1 MDKNGYTMN
10 ISKYGGRGRTIFNK
24 RIRHIQRY
32 REILVAFSRNGFGYI
47 VKELGLQKVVS
58 LPERVLKGKKEIHN
72 KTTGERIRFFLEELG
87 PTFVKLGQIASTRN
101 DLIPPDIIKE
111 LEKLQDQVGKIPYTD
126 IQEIVERELG
136 EPIQE
141 IFKDFD
147 KTPLAAASIGQ
158 VHHAALQTGEEVAV
172 KVQRPNIEKKIH
184 TDLEI
189 LMNFAALA
197 ETRLELAKQYKIT
210 EIIEEFKASILA
222 ELDYTLEGR
231 NAHKIAMNFKNDKE
245 GVKVP
250 DVYWEYTTERVLTME
265 FVKGIKLDENE
276 QLLREGYQPKIIA
289 EKLIQNLFEQIL
301 MDGFFHADPH
311 PGNVM
316 VLPGHQLLFMD
327 FGMVGRLTPMMKDHL
342 TDMIIAL
349 ARQNTHAIVKA
360 IYKMGVVPDDV
371 DDDMMRAD
379 MEELRDKYYDIPF
392 SQVSLGEAVNDLFRV
407 ASKHRIRIPADLSL
421 VGKTLLTLEGTVE
434 RLDPD
439 ISIVKIAQPFG
450 KRLIKEKYRPKKI
463 AEEVYEQVDDYKD
476 IILDLPEHINA
487 IYKLLRSGKFPL
499 EISVARVDMILK
511 KLDRVSNRLSFSIV
525 LLSFSIIMVGLIIG
539 SAIAGE
545 VSYFWSLPVI
555 EIGFV
560 VAVLLFIWLIF
571 SIFRSGRF

>member
-1 MDKNGYTMN
+1 MLRK
-10 ISKYGGRGRTIFNK
+10 GGGIIFKK
-24 RIRHIQRY
+24 RIRHMQRY
-32 REILVAFSRNGFGYI
+32 REIIVAFSRNGFGYI
-47 VKELGLQKVVS
+47 VKEMGLQKIVS
-58 LPERVLKGKKEIHN
+58 LPERVLKGKKEIHT
-72 KTTGERIRFFLEELG
+72 KTTGERIRLFLEELG

-101 DLIPPDIIKE
+101 DLIPPKIIKE
-111 LEKLQDQVGKIPYTD
+111 LEKLQDQVGPIPYTE
-126 IQEIVERELG
+126 IKEIVERELG
-136 EPIQE
+136 EPVEEVFKAFNQE
-141 IFKDFD
+141 PI
-147 KTPLAAASIGQ
+147 AAASIGQ
-158 VHHAALQTGEEVAV
+158 VHHAVLHTGEEVAV

-189 LMNFAALA
+189 LMNFASLA
-197 ETRLELAKQYKIT
+197 ELRLEWAKQYKIT
-210 EIIEEFKASILA
+210 EIIEEFKTSILA

-231 NAHKIAMNFKNDKE
+231 NAHKIAMNFKNKK

-250 DVYWEYTTERVLTME
+250 EVHWEYTTERVLTME
-265 FVKGIKLDENE
+265 FVKGIKLDENNKLVE
-276 QLLREGYQPKIIA
+276 EGYEPKVIA
-289 EKLIQNLFEQIL
+289 EKLIHQLFEQIL
-301 MDGFFHADPH
+301 IDGFFHADPH

-316 VLPGHQLLFMD
+316 ALPDHQLLFID

-349 ARQNTHAIVKA
+349 ARQNTHAIIKA
-360 IYKMGVVPDDV
+360 IYRMGVVPDDV
-371 DDDMMRAD
+371 DDDLMRAD

-407 ASKHRIRIPADLSL
+407 ASAHRIRIPADLSL

-439 ISIVKIAQPFG
+439 ISIIKIAQPFG
-450 KRLIKEKYRPKKI
+450 KRLVKEKYRPKRV

-476 IILDLPEHINA
+476 IFLDLPEHINA
-487 IYKLLRSGKFPL
+487 LYKLIRKGKFPL
-499 EISVARVDMILK
+499 EISVSRVDVFLK
-511 KLDRVSNRLSFSIV
+511 KMDRISNRLSFSIV
-525 LLSFSIIMVGLIIG
+525 LLSFSIVMVGLIVG

-560 VAVLLFIWLIF
+560 VAVLMFIWLIF

>member
-1 MDKNGYTMN
+1 ML
-10 ISKYGGRGRTIFNK
+10 NK

-32 REILVAFSRNGFGYI
+32 RQILIAFSRNGFGYI

-58 LPERVLKGKKEIHN
+58 LPERVLKGKKEIHS
-72 KTTGERIRFFLEELG
+72 KTTGERIRLFLEELG

-101 DLIPPDIIKE
+101 DLIPQDIIKE
-111 LEKLQDQVGKIPYTD
+111 LEKLQDQVGQIPYAD
-126 IQEIVERELG
+126 IQEIIERELG
-136 EPIQE
+136 EPIHTVFKTFNQE
-141 IFKDFD
+141 
-147 KTPLAAASIGQ
+147 PLAAASIGQ
-158 VHHAALQTGEEVAV
+158 VHYAVLQNGEEVAV
-172 KVQRPNIEKKIH
+172 KVQRPNIEQKIH

-189 LMNFAALA
+189 LMNFASLA
-197 ETRLELAKQYKIT
+197 ETRLDWAKQYKIT
-210 EIIEEFKASILA
+210 EIIEEFKTSILA

-250 DVYWEYTTERVLTME
+250 DVHWEFTTERVLTME
-265 FVKGIKLDENE
+265 FVKGIKLDENV
-276 QLLREGYQPKIIA
+276 QLVQEGYQPKIIA
-289 EKLIQNLFEQIL
+289 EKLIHNLFEQIL
-301 MDGFFHADPH
+301 LDGFFHADPH

-327 FGMVGRLTPMMKDHL
+327 FGMVGRLTPLMKEHL

-360 IYKMGVVPDDV
+360 IYRMGVVPDEV
-371 DDDMMRAD
+371 NDDMMRAD
-379 MEELRDKYYDIPF
+379 IEELRDKYYDVPF
-392 SQVSLGEAVNDLFRV
+392 SQVSLGEAVNDLFSV
-407 ASKHRIRIPADLSL
+407 ASKHQIRIPADLSL
-421 VGKTLLTLEGTVE
+421 VGKTLITLEGTVE

-463 AEEVYEQVDDYKD
+463 AEEVYEQADDYKD
-476 IILDLPEHINA
+476 IILDFPEHVNA
-487 IYKLLRSGKFPL
+487 VYKLIRKGKVPL
-499 EISVARVDMILK
+499 EISVSRVEMILK
-511 KLDRVSNRLSFSIV
+511 KLDRISNRLSFSIV

-539 SAIAGE
+539 SSISGE
-545 VSYFWSLPVI
+545 SSYFWSFPVI

-560 VAVLLFIWLIF
+560 VAVLMFIWLIF
-571 SIFRSGRF
+571 AIFRSGRF

>member
-1 MDKNGYTMN
+1 MDIRKC
-10 ISKYGGRGRTIFNK
+10 GGRERAILKK

-47 VKELGLQKVVS
+47 IKELGLQKVVS
-58 LPERVLKGKKEIHN
+58 LPERVLRGKKEIHS
-72 KTTGERIRFFLEELG
+72 KTTGERIRLFLEELG

-111 LEKLQDQVGKIPYTD
+111 LEKLQDQVGPIPYTE

-141 IFKDFD
+141 VFKDFNQV
-147 KTPLAAASIGQ
+147 PIAAASIGQ
-158 VHHAALQTGEEVAV
+158 VHHASLQTGEEVAV
-172 KVQRPNIEKKIH
+172 KVQRPNIEKKIY

-189 LMNFAALA
+189 LMNFASLA
-197 ETRLELAKQYKIT
+197 ETRLDWAQQYKIT
-210 EIIEEFKASILA
+210 EIIDEFKASILA

-231 NAHKIAMNFKNDKE
+231 NAHKIAMNFKNDKD
-245 GVKVP
+245 VKVP
-250 DVYWEYTTERVLTME
+250 EVYWDHTTERVLTME

-276 QLLREGYQPKIIA
+276 LLVQEGYQPKIIA

-316 VLPGHQLLFMD
+316 ILPNHQLLFID

-360 IYKMGVVPDDV
+360 IYRMGVVPDDV
-371 DDDMMRAD
+371 NDDMMRAD
-379 MEELRDKYYDIPF
+379 MEELRDKYYDVPF
-392 SQVSLGEAVNDLFRV
+392 SQVSLGEAVNDLFNV
-407 ASKHRIRIPADLSL
+407 ASKHQIRIPADLSL
-421 VGKTLLTLEGTVE
+421 VGKTLVTLEGTVE

-439 ISIVKIAQPFG
+439 ISIVKIAQPFA
-450 KRLIKEKYRPKKI
+450 KRLIKEKYRSKKI
-463 AEEVYEQVDDYKD
+463 AEDVYGQVDDYKD

-487 IYKLLRSGKFPL
+487 VYKLIRRGKLPL

-511 KLDRVSNRLSFSIV
+511 KFDRISNRLSFSIV

>member
-1 MDKNGYTMN
+1 M
-10 ISKYGGRGRTIFNK
+10 
-24 RIRHIQRY
+24 
-32 REILVAFSRNGFGYI
+32 
-47 VKELGLQKVVS
+47 
-58 LPERVLKGKKEIHN
+58 PERVLKGKKEIHS
-72 KTTGERIRFFLEELG
+72 KTTGERIRLFLEELG
-87 PTFVKLGQIASTRN
+87 PTFVKLGQIASTRS
-101 DLIPPDIIKE
+101 DLIPQDIIKE
-111 LEKLQDQVGKIPYTD
+111 LEKLQDQVGQIPYTE
-126 IQEIVERELG
+126 IQEIIEKELG
-136 EPIQE
+136 EPIHA
-141 IFKDFD
+141 IFKDFNQE
-147 KTPLAAASIGQ
+147 PLAAASIGQ
-158 VHHAALQTGEEVAV
+158 VHHAVLQSGEEVAV

-189 LMNFAALA
+189 LMNFATLA
-197 ETRLELAKQYKIT
+197 ETRLEWANQYKIT

-250 DVYWEYTTERVLTME
+250 DVYWNFTTERVLTME
-265 FVKGIKLDENE
+265 FVKGIKLDENV
-276 QLLREGYQPKIIA
+276 QLIQEGYQPKVIA
-289 EKLIQNLFEQIL
+289 EKLIHNLFEQIL
-301 MDGFFHADPH
+301 LDGFFHADPH

-316 VLPGHQLLFMD
+316 VLPEHQLLFMD
-327 FGMVGRLTPMMKDHL
+327 FGMVGRLTPLMKEHL

-360 IYKMGVVPDDV
+360 IYRMGVVPDEV
-371 DDDMMRAD
+371 NDDMMRGD
-379 MEELRDKYYDIPF
+379 IEELRDKYYDVPF
-392 SQVSLGEAVNDLFRV
+392 SQVSLGEAVNDLFGV
-407 ASKHRIRIPADLSL
+407 ASKHQIRIPADLSL
-421 VGKTLLTLEGTVE
+421 VGKALITLEGTVE

-463 AEEVYEQVDDYKD
+463 AEEVYEQADDYKD
-476 IILDLPEHINA
+476 IILDLPEHVNA
-487 IYKLLRSGKFPL
+487 VYKLIRKGKVPL
-499 EISVARVDMILK
+499 EISVSRVDMILK
-511 KLDRVSNRLSFSIV
+511 KLDRISNRLSFSIV

-560 VAVLLFIWLIF
+560 VAVLMFIWLIF
-571 SIFRSGRF
+571 AIFRSGRF